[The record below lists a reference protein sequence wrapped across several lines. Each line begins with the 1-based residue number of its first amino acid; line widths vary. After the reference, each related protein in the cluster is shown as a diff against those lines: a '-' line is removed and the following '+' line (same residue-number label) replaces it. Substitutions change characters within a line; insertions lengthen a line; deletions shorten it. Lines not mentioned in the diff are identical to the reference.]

1 MRGVLRASSTA
12 VAALAAAA
20 LGACGSSS
28 HSSSNAAS
36 GSTSVP
42 ISGAAGAGAL
52 SAEAKSAATGDI
64 KDTQAFVRFHNPQTG
79 YSIKYPEGWT
89 QKGSGSD
96 VSFSDKNNIVR
107 ITVGAGGPPSTT
119 SLAAELT
126 RLKATSPT
134 LAFGPPTTIRVMAGT
149 AIKATYTTLSAP
161 NAVTGK
167 SVQLIV
173 DRYELARGGKRV
185 TVDLGTPKGVD
196 NVDAYRMMINSFGW
210 Q

>member
-1 MRGVLRASSTA
+1 MAGMLRTSSVA
-12 VAALAAAA
+12 IAALVAVV
-20 LGACGSSS
+20 LGGCGSSS
-28 HSSSNAAS
+28 HSSNAAGGSSSPASS
-36 GSTSVP
+36 GS
-42 ISGAAGAGAL
+42 AAAGAL

-64 KDTQAFVRFHNPQTG
+64 KDTQVFVLFHNARAG

-96 VSFSDKNNIVR
+96 VSFSEQNNVVR
-107 ITVGAGGPPSTT
+107 ITARAGGTPSTT

-126 RLKATSPT
+126 ALKATNPT
-134 LAFGPPTTIRVMAGT
+134 LMFQAPVPVRVTAGP
-149 AIKATYTTLSAP
+149 AIKATYTTLSAA

-173 DRYELARGGKRV
+173 DRYELVHGATRV

-196 NVDAYRMMINSFGW
+196 NLDAYRMMINSFGW
-210 Q
+210 R